1 MKRFWALFRKED
13 KFLAG
18 PGIAMLV
25 LITVNVLVDTVSTYY
40 SASYIDIW
48 IHYGNTGELF
58 KNLSVVKKLIIS
70 PLAYSFSY
78 AKEYFYALIFLY
90 AVLHERITR
99 STYQSFMLPG
109 QRWKCLAAKYGAVVA
124 WYLPIVPLLM
134 ILGLFLKIF
143 LAGRTGTPLSIARGT
158 VEDMYVILAVCGLA
172 MLSYVVAMTVRR
184 WRYLAGA
191 AVFLAGYYF
200 MGRMSMHIEQF
211 ILRNRAVERGLY
223 TVFHG
228 FLDRDS
234 APDLIMAMVFC
245 VVSFVLYERTSEV

>member
-1 MKRFWALFRKED
+1 MKAFWALFRKED
-13 KFLAG
+13 RFLVG

-48 IHYGNTGELF
+48 IHYGNTGDLF

-78 AKEYFYALIFLY
+78 AQQYFYALIFLY
-90 AVLHERITR
+90 AVLYERITR
-99 STYQSFMLPG
+99 STYQSYMLPG
-109 QRWKCLAAKYGAVVA
+109 QRWKCLAAKYCAVFA
-124 WYLPIVPLLM
+124 WYLPILPILM
-134 ILGLFLKIF
+134 ILGILLKPFQLGI
-143 LAGRTGTPLSIARGT
+143 GTPLAIARVT
-158 VEDMYVILAVCGLA
+158 VADMCAILVICGLT

-184 WRYLAGA
+184 WRYLAGG

-211 ILRNRAVERGLY
+211 ILRNRAVEKGLY

-228 FLDRDS
+228 FVGRYS

-245 VVSFVLYERTSEV
+245 VVSFVLYEWTSDV